1 MTRAYVRLDPF
12 LPEHKADPIKGEDY
26 PDGAGWSFTLTLC
39 WAARQAP
46 PGYFASL
53 AVLKALLRRRGR
65 WVTFLQEHQDIELL
79 PDGRVYVPGW
89 AEWQEGKFA
98 SVGERVAAIEGR
110 PRTGAERQAAYRA
123 RQKERDA
130 RDGDAQTSRD
140 VTTESDGDTS
150 LRKDVGVGVSQG
162 VGVGHES
169 GRTEP
174 PALGDVRPLQV
185 AGNAR

>member
-53 AVLKALLRRRGR
+53 AVL
-65 WVTFLQEHQDIELL
+65 
-79 PDGRVYVPGW
+79 
-89 AEWQEGKFA
+89 KFA